1 MRNIPVRRRIILGVL
16 IIGLSVPSLF
26 AEDGVQRTSVTRLSA
41 DVKKAINQGLELFS
55 TSQNDNG
62 SWGKS
67 NRPGG
72 TSLALM
78 SFMLQGHIPGEGK
91 YGKKMSKAID
101 FLISIEKNGYIHDD
115 TSRGMY
121 EHGLA
126 TLALSEAW
134 GQSRDPRIRGVL
146 IRAVNV
152 ILNAQNH
159 EGGWRYGPR
168 PSTADVSCSAMQIVA
183 LASAREAGIAVPQ
196 KTIKRATDYLISAEV
211 RSTGGFSYQTLAG
224 AAMGGAGYGRSA
236 AATLGLMLCGQRRH
250 PAARGGVAYV
260 YAAPAVNY
268 QSTSNY
274 YYSHYYAAQAMYQA
288 GDKHFN
294 AYYAKITKAL
304 LAKQKEDGG
313 WGSVVD
319 TGFAILT
326 LGVPYRFL
334 PIYQK

>member
-1 MRNIPVRRRIILGVL
+1 MKQYIILVSL
-16 IIGLSVPSLF
+16 LLTLCQTLF
-26 AEDGVQRTSVTRLSA
+26 AEVEGVQRTKITRLSA
-41 DVKKAINQGLELFS
+41 DVIKAINRGLEFIV
-55 TSQNDNG
+55 TTQNENG
-62 SWGKS
+62 SFGKS

-72 TSLALM
+72 TALALM
-78 SFMLQGHIPGEGK
+78 SFMVQGHIPGEGK
-91 YGKKMSKAID
+91 YGKQMSKGID
-101 FLISIEKNGYIHDD
+101 YLVSIEKNGYLHDD

-134 GQSRDPRIRGVL
+134 GHSRDPRIRESL

-152 ILNAQNH
+152 ILNAQNS

-168 PSTADVSCSAMQIVA
+168 PSTADVSCSAMQMVA
-183 LASAREAGIAVPQ
+183 LASAAESGIAVPQ
-196 KTIKRATDYLISAEV
+196 KTIKRGTDYIKAAEV
-211 RSTGGFSYQTLAG
+211 RSTGGFSYQLLAG
-224 AAMGGAGYGRSA
+224 APMGGAHYGRSA
-236 AATLGLMLCGQRRH
+236 AGTLALMLSGERKH
-250 PAARGGVAYV
+250 PATRAGVAYV
-260 YAAPAVNY
+260 FSAPAVNY
-268 QSTSNY
+268 DSTTHY

-288 GDKHFN
+288 GDKYFTP
-294 AYYAKITKAL
+294 YYTRISKAL

-313 WGSVVD
+313 WVAHGAANCVD